1 MFTNY
6 NFILK
11 NVVRQKKF
19 DRYINVFIKD
29 KDETETDSNPPISFQ
44 TLSCVQQTLTQAE

>member
-29 KDETETDSNPPISFQ
+29 KDETETDSNPPISLQ
-44 TLSCVQQTLTQAE
+44 TLSCDQQSLTQAE